1 IDIRQKLV
9 QRRIQQTNGDG
20 EAGHL
25 AEDPDKV
32 ATLQREKLV
41 QSFFTRANAVGE
53 NHLAHRGESLI
64 AEEHVFGAAQSDA
77 FSTKAARGFRIERSV
92 AVSAHT
98 EATELVRPLH
108 QLMKIG
114 TELRL
119 NRRHSAEKD
128 AAGRS
133 VNCDPFAFGDYF
145 AIDGE
150 LLLAVIDIDR

>member
-1 IDIRQKLV
+1 QFVDMRQNLV
-9 QRRIQQTNGDG
+9 RRRIQQENRDW
-20 EAGHL
+20 EPGHL
-25 AEDPDKV
+25 AEDTDEV
-32 ATLQREKLV
+32 AALQWEKLV
-41 QSFFTRANAVGE
+41 QSFFARADAVRE
-53 NHLAHRGESLI
+53 NHLAHRGKSLI

-92 AVSAHT
+92 AISAHT

-133 VNCDPFAFGDYF
+133 VNCDPFALGNHF

-150 LLLAVIDIDR
+150 LLLAVI